1 MSAEILKRAAE
12 ESFFRP
18 RQRFAHLAHDHV
30 PFDRL
35 VGKTS
40 CEGRALRECVDR
52 EGVVGIVGPRG
63 GGKSSL
69 IAHVCKELPDSHLA
83 LRVPVSGADDPTSV
97 SVICAVTLSQALND
111 IDLAKRE
118 RRRLTRLRGDTRS
131 SERSLGAGGTLGGG
145 PIPAALHTDLG
156 TLREQVQT
164 EALAVDRLAGMDRLI
179 SILVARELRPVFVLE
194 DTEAAIGGHDTAIAQ
209 GFIEGPIR
217 AFAHE
222 VDAACLIAIQD
233 VFRSLE
239 AFEHLSQSMAMIEI
253 PKLQPAA
260 ARRALEA
267 IVDNRLD
274 QFDLGETSAADILSE
289 EAAARLVD
297 FYIETSGNLRATLA
311 ALQSA
316 AEYAAEQG
324 AELIGDGQM
333 RAGVEDWQAQRVSH

>member
-1 MSAEILKRAAE
+1 MSAAILRRAAE

-35 VGKTS
+35 IGKTS
-40 CEGRALRECVDR
+40 YEGRALRECVDR

-97 SVICAVTLSQALND
+97 SIVCAVTLSQALND
-111 IDLAKRE
+111 IDMAKRE
-118 RRRLTRLRGDTRS
+118 RRRLARLRGDS
-131 SERSLGAGGTLGGG
+131 KGSERSLGAGGTLGGG
-145 PIPAALHTDLG
+145 PIPAAVHADLG

-164 EALAVDRLAGMDRLI
+164 NALAVDRLAGIDRLI

-194 DTEAAIGGHDTAIAQ
+194 DTEAAIGGEDAATAD
-209 GFIEGPIR
+209 GFIDGPIR
-217 AFAHE
+217 AFVHE

-233 VFRSLE
+233 VFRPLE
-239 AFEHLSQSMAMIEI
+239 AFEHLSQSMALVEI
-253 PKLQPAA
+253 PNLQSTA
-260 ARRALEA
+260 ARSALEA
-267 IVDNRLD
+267 IVENRLS
-274 QFDLGETSAADILSE
+274 QFDLDKASAADVLSK
-289 EAAARLVD
+289 EAIDRLVG
-297 FYIETSGNLRATLA
+297 FYVETSGNLRATLA
-311 ALQSA
+311 ALQSS

-324 AELIGDGQM
+324 GELIGDGQM
-333 RAGVEDWQAQRVSH
+333 RAGVEDWHAQSSR